1 MLGTVK
7 AYERNGAW
15 GFIISDDPALA
26 DCFVHHTFINAP
38 AAKRVLQPG
47 DRVEFDY
54 GEDKHRR
61 PQARNV
67 RKLEPPQPEAS
78 RA

>member
-47 DRVEFDY
+47 
-54 GEDKHRR
+54 R
-61 PQARNV
+61 PCRIRLRGRQA
-67 RKLEPPQPEAS
+67 
-78 RA
+78 